1 MDRPSSPIPFDVFS
15 AACPSRTVLDI
26 IGARWTVLIIGALE
40 DGPRRFGELERAA
53 GGISAKVL
61 TQVLRSLERD
71 GLVTRTLYP
80 EVPPHTEYA
89 LTPLGQDLVEPL
101 RALRDWSEAHIEQI
115 LESRERVDAARSAAT
130 SAAG

>member
-1 MDRPSSPIPFDVFS
+1 MNPPGIPFDVFA

-40 DGPRRFGELERAA
+40 DGPQRFGALERIA

-80 EVPPHTEYA
+80 EVPPRTEYA
-89 LTPLGQDLVEPL
+89 LTPLGRELIGPL
-101 RALRDWSEAHIEQI
+101 RALRDWSEAHIGEI
-115 LESRERVDAARSAAT
+115 LAHRQQAAEAAVAAER
-130 SAAG
+130 AG